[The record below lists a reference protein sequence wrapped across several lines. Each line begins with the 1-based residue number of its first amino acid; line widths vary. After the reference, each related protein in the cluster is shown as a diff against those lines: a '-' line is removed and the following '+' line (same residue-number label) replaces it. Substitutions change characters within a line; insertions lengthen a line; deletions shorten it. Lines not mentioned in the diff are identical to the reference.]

1 MTISRDELQRLA
13 PDDVVRYLSSTGW
26 RRSGELNGRATV
38 WEFGRRDLEIVVPV
52 SDRFR
57 DFPQRMYE
65 VVRTLAEVEERPE
78 PEMLH
83 RLAAPATDR
92 QYFRLFPNAPSGL
105 IPAADAAEAF
115 QGVRELLIAA
125 AYAEYYPDAGFILPN
140 SKPRVVR
147 EFPEKALLGTAP
159 GSFVVSAEVPLGP
172 NDDTL
177 FSTVDAF
184 ERRVLLRLRRALF
197 SARAAAEEASE
208 RAELTPFEERTDA
221 GVSRT
226 LCQALARFGGSDRN
240 RPFEIQFDWA
250 GAVAAKAPAAPVRFE
265 GEQVSML
272 AHAAEDLGRKPRTEP
287 AQIRGRVRTME
298 RARPDEQGWV
308 VVRGVL
314 TVRDVSRN
322 RQVWVP
328 LDPDDYDRALRAHG
342 QGLEV
347 RVSGSLTRT
356 GRRAELKP
364 DGYFRVL

>member
-1 MTISRDELQRLA
+1 MTISLDELQRLA
-13 PDDVVRYLSSTGW
+13 PDDVVRYLNSTGW
-26 RRSGELNGRATV
+26 RRAGDLNGRATV
-38 WEFGRRDLEIVVPV
+38 WEFGRRNFEVIVPV

-65 VVRTLAEVEERPE
+65 VVQTLAEVEERPE
-78 PEMLH
+78 PEVLH
-83 RLAAPATDR
+83 RLTTPNMDR
-92 QYFRLFPNAPSGL
+92 QYFRLFPDAPPGL

-115 QGVRELLIAA
+115 QGVRELFIAA
-125 AYAEYYPDAGFILPN
+125 AYAEYHPRAGFVLPN

-159 GSFVVSAEVPLGP
+159 GSFVISAEVPLGP
-172 NDDTL
+172 SDDTL

-226 LCQALARFGGSDRN
+226 LCQALARLGGSDRN

-250 GAVAAKAPAAPVRFE
+250 STVATKAPNAPVRFE
-265 GEQVSML
+265 GDQVGML
-272 AHAAEDLGRKPRTEP
+272 AHAAEDLGRRPRTEP
-287 AQIRGRVRTME
+287 AQIRGRVRAMDRDHPE
-298 RARPDEQGWV
+298 EQGWV
-308 VVRGVL
+308 VIRGLL
-314 TVRDVSRN
+314 TTKGASRN

-328 LDPDDYDRALRAHG
+328 LSPDDYDRALRAHG

-356 GRRAELKP
+356 GRRAELRP

>member
-1 MTISRDELQRLA
+1 MTISRDELMRLTPGA
-13 PDDVVRYLSSTGW
+13 VTRYLSSAGW
-26 RRSGELNGRATV
+26 RRSGELNGRATI
-38 WEFGRRDLEIVVPV
+38 WEFGRRDFEIVVPA

-65 VVRTLAEVEERPE
+65 VVRTLAEIEERPE

-83 RLAAPATDR
+83 RLATPQTDR
-92 QYFRLFPNAPSGL
+92 QYFRLFPDAPPGL

-125 AYAEYYPDAGFILPN
+125 AYAEHYPDAGFTLPN
-140 SKPRVVR
+140 SKPKVVR
-147 EFPEKALLGTAP
+147 EFPEKALLSTTP
-159 GSFVVSAEVPLGP
+159 GSFVISAQVPLP
-172 NDDTL
+172 PSDNTL
-177 FSTVDAF
+177 FSTVDVF

-197 SARAAAEEASE
+197 SARAAAEEASD
-208 RAELTPFEERTDA
+208 RAELTPFEERTDD
-221 GVSRT
+221 GVSKT

-240 RPFEIQFDWA
+240 RPFEIGFDWA
-250 GAVAAKAPAAPVRFE
+250 GPVATHTPDAPVRFE
-265 GEQVSML
+265 GDQVSML

-287 AQIRGRVRTME
+287 AEMRGRVRAMDRNHPE
-298 RARPDEQGWV
+298 EQGWV

-314 TVRDVSRN
+314 TVRGTSRN

-328 LDPDDYDRALRAHG
+328 LGPDDYDRALRAHG
-342 QGLEV
+342 QGLDV
-347 RVSGSLTRT
+347 RISGSLTRT